1 MKKRIVRGP
10 QVVILKKPPPAP
22 LASFLANPTL
32 LPKKPPAN
40 FIPVG
45 EEVGEGC
52 PGCATCAPERY

>member
-32 LPKKPPAN
+32 LPKKPPQRITEEEREEWVEGMNARLYK
-40 FIPVG
+40 G
-45 EEVGEGC
+45 EV
-52 PGCATCAPERY
+52 R